1 MQQRW
6 KLTIEY
12 DGTAYAGWQR
22 QEAGIPSVQA
32 AIEDALKGFCQRDIT
47 VFAAGRTDAGVHARG
62 QVAHF
67 DLDYGDRALGSYELA
82 KAVNAHLRGEK
93 IAVTAALPVDPEFH
107 ARFSAVNKMYMYRI
121 LCRNAPPVLD
131 AGLVWHVRRMFD
143 ADAMHEAAQVLCGRH
158 DFSTFRD
165 SQCQAKGPEKT
176 LDRLD
181 VAASPYDDQGGI
193 EIRIHAEARSFL
205 HHQVRNMVGALA
217 LVGEGKWTAADL
229 RAALAAR
236 DRTKGGITAPA
247 SGLYLMR
254 VDYPLAQGG

>member
-6 KLTIEY
+6 KITIEY
-12 DGTAYAGWQR
+12 DGTPYAGWQR
-22 QEAGIPSVQA
+22 QDGGIPTVQGTVES
-32 AIEDALKGFCQRDIT
+32 AIKAFCRQDIII
-47 VFAAGRTDAGVHARG
+47 FAAGRTDAGVHARG

-67 DLDYGDRALGSYELA
+67 DLDYGDRYLGGYELA
-82 KAVNAHLRGEK
+82 KAINAHLRGQRV
-93 IAVTAALPVDPEFH
+93 AVIDATPVDAAFH
-107 ARFSAVNKMYMYRI
+107 ARFSAVNKMYLYRI

-131 AGLVWHVRRMFD
+131 AGQVWQVRRLFN
-143 ADAMHEAAQVLCGRH
+143 ADAMHEAAQILVGRH

-165 SQCQAKGPEKT
+165 SQCQAKGPEKN

-181 VAASPYDDQGGI
+181 VTAHPYGDHGAV

-229 RAALAAR
+229 RAALDAR

-254 VDYPLAQGG
+254 VDYPSGQGA

>member
-6 KLTIEY
+6 KITIEY
-12 DGTAYAGWQR
+12 DGSAYAGWQR
-22 QEAGIPSVQA
+22 QDNGIATVQS
-32 AIEDALKGFCQRDIT
+32 AIESAIKSFCQRDI
-47 VFAAGRTDAGVHARG
+47 VIFAAGRTDAGVHARG

-67 DLDYGDRALGSYELA
+67 DLDYGDRPLSPYELA
-82 KAVNAHLRGEK
+82 KAINAHLRGEK
-93 IAVTAALPVDPEFH
+93 IAVMEAVPVDAEFH
-107 ARFSAVNKMYMYRI
+107 ARFSAVNKMYLYRI
-121 LCRNAPPVLD
+121 LCRTAPPVLD
-131 AGLVWHVRRMFD
+131 AGHVWHMRRILD

-181 VAASPYDDQGGI
+181 VAARPYDDRGGI

-217 LVGEGKWTAADL
+217 LVGEGKWTADDL

-236 DRTKGGITAPA
+236 DRTKGGITAPSA
-247 SGLYLMR
+247 GLYLMR
-254 VDYPLAQGG
+254 VDY